1 MWKRARPFYW
11 SSAKELNYLPRAHF
25 LGLPIP
31 LVSGRTLSP
40 KPTAGK
46 PWPGFS
52 GFVKERIK
60 LLRRACGNI
69 FQTSYEE
76 DRVSIT
82 PRSLN
87 SPPSALITLYQ
98 IHRICQPP
106 IIISKRSTSFL
117 CIQRGGFGILDNR
130 HAPKDQ
136 GLLLVGVL

>member
-1 MWKRARPFYW
+1 METCKTILLVLGEGVELL
-11 SSAKELNYLPRAHF
+11 AKGSLPWLAHPACERY
-25 LGLPIP
+25 GTI
-31 LVSGRTLSP
+31 SRTA
-40 KPTAGK
+40 AGK
-46 PWPGFS
+46 PWLGFS

-82 PRSLN
+82 PRSHN

-117 CIQRGGFGILDNR
+117 CIQRGGFGIFDNR